1 MNTGIPLYEGDGHFH
16 RPATPSLL
24 QDGATARA
32 TKRTPLT
39 TEALVSIELQ
49 ARRLRAAT
57 IQTMLA
63 RFYDWIGQR
72 SREVLRGRA
81 EGYLGQSTDVAD
93 LERRMRMIERP
104 ERMRIFG

>member
-16 RPATPSLL
+16 RPTPSLL

-32 TKRTPLT
+32 AKRSTRTP
-39 TEALVSIELQ
+39 EALLSIELQ
-49 ARRLRAAT
+49 ARQLRAAT
-57 IQTMLA
+57 LQAMLN
-63 RFYDWIGQR
+63 RFYDWLGHR

-81 EGYLGQSTDVAD
+81 EAYLSRSTDVAD

-104 ERMRIFG
+104 DRMRIFG

>member
-57 IQTMLA
+57 IQT
-63 RFYDWIGQR
+63 IGSRHHTSSNHSSGKCSSNSRR
-72 SREVLRGRA
+72 SRTKWARA
-81 EGYLGQSTDVAD
+81 I
-93 LERRMRMIERP
+93 MIISNMIVVP
-104 ERMRIFG
+104 TSHG